1 MNFPKL
7 YECDPQKNTECNK
20 RNCGNPCKHTTRKEF
35 AREPSGSELLGKVV
49 VITQMRKIPTAC
61 AYCKYYENMGGK
73 QGYGNDGACTAR
85 GVIYATRGI
94 RVSKERLR
102 NCPLRVIGGQNET

>member
-61 AYCKYYENMGGK
+61 AYCKYYENRDIATMELARLAE
-73 QGYGNDGACTAR
+73 GYTRRGVSEYQKSASVTAR
-85 GVIYATRGI
+85 SA
-94 RVSKERLR
+94 
-102 NCPLRVIGGQNET
+102 